1 MAVLR
6 VCYRQDVRF
15 DEAYYVSKHLPLVK
29 RVMGPHGLTSME
41 VMKVISA
48 ADGSK
53 PLYQVM
59 FSAHFASEAALRAA
73 MQDSRM
79 PEVLDEIQS
88 FYDGMPEVFMGEV
101 ISVPA

>member
-15 DEAYYVSKHLPLVK
+15 DEAYYISKHLPLVR
-29 RVMGPHGLTSME
+29 RVMGPHGLITVE
-41 VMKVISA
+41 VMKVASA

-59 FSAHFASEAALRAA
+59 FSAHFPSELALRAA

-79 PEVLDEIQS
+79 PEVLNDVQS
-88 FYDGMPEVFMGEV
+88 FYDGMPEIFIGEV